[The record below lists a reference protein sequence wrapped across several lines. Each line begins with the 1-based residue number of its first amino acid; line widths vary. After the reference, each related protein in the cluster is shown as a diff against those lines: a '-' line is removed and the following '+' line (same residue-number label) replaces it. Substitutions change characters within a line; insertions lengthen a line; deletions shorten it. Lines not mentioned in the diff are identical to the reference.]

1 MSTEDLVITME
12 DKTIEYQEEISLM
25 FKKDLLHDK

>member
-25 FKKDLLHDK
+25 FNKDLLHDK